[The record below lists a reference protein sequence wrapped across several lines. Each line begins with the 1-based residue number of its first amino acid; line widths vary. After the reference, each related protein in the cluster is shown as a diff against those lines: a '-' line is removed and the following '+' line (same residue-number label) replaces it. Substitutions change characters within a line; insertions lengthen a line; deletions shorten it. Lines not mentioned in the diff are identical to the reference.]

1 MFTLALCFATTA
13 QVIEISTG
21 ILAEATLWQTSPA
34 PFADFSTWGGLSL
47 AVLIGT
53 VTIDAMIEVTDFE
66 SLTIANEST
75 LYFTAKLGYARIG
88 PMTLEISGGLS
99 VNPAHSWMALD
110 VGLGATIDTPI
121 PYTELRTRVLY
132 AWTQGSRF
140 SAAGSG
146 IAVDLGIFVT
156 IPLF

>member
-1 MFTLALCFATTA
+1 MRSRWTITPIRYHCVASQRRFLLD
-13 QVIEISTG
+13 
-21 ILAEATLWQTSPA
+21 PA
-34 PFADFSTWGGLSL
+34 PFCGPLFEVKVCCSRRLGNEPFD
-47 AVLIGT
+47 
-53 VTIDAMIEVTDFE
+53 VTDLE
-66 SLTIANEST
+66 SLTIANEPT

-99 VNPAHSWMALD
+99 VNPAHTWMALD
-110 VGLGATIDTPI
+110 VGLGATVDTPI

-132 AWTQGSRF
+132 AWTQGSSL

-146 IAVDLGIFVT
+146 IAVDLGIFVC